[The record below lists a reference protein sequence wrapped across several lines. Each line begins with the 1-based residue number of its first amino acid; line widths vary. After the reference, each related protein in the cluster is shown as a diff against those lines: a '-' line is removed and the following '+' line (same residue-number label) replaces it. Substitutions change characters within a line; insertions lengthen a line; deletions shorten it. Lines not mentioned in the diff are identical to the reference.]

1 MSEKQLTIFLWV
13 ALGVIL
19 LGGGLGLYYFQMVWL
34 DDLTV
39 ELENV
44 TKEVNIA
51 IQKKADIQVLEKKKK
66 DLDEKIAAITK
77 RIPEFTKSENDAFA
91 DLLDRIRK
99 KCRVMMADVKH
110 RPARSTPGASPLPKE
125 ILQAKY
131 EFKAAGGFYQLL
143 NFLNHIETD
152 MRLLFADSIKISA
165 GTAAEAKG
173 GQIPPRELVLTVSTF
188 LKRVTAP
195 PGVKPGEPAVK
206 VDEPKDDEV
215 KKLST
220 PPPD

>member
-1 MSEKQLTIFLWV
+1 MSEKQLTIALWI
-13 ALGVIL
+13 AMGVIL
-19 LGGGLGLYYFQMVWL
+19 LAGGLGLYYMRMVVL
-34 DDLTV
+34 DDLNA
-39 ELENV
+39 ELDKV
-44 TKEVNIA
+44 TEDVRIA
-51 IQKKADIQVLEKKKK
+51 NEKKSKIEGLKKQKKE
-66 DLDEKIAAITK
+66 LDEHIAAIIK

-99 KCRVMMADVKH
+99 KCRVLMADVKH
-110 RPARSTPGASPLPKE
+110 RPVRSAPGASALPKE

-131 EFKAAGGFYQLL
+131 EFKATGGFYQLL

-165 GTAAEAKG
+165 GTAAESKT

-195 PGVKPGEPAVK
+195 PGAKPGDKPVQPVEPPV
-206 VDEPKDDEV
+206 EEV